1 MQLQQQAPPPLR
13 QQRPN
18 PNLKPLEQ
26 THQLMQLQQQAPP
39 PQRQQRS
46 NPNAK
51 LVEQTL
57 SSCRPCWTS
66 RPRLTTS
73 AGRGPSPIS
82 PCSLLTPRTKDHG
95 HPTRRVSH
103 K

>member
-51 LVEQTL
+51 LVEQNT
-57 SSCRPCWTS
+57 SYKGSWTS
-66 RPRLTTS
+66 HSASQSQVEKFTS
-73 AGRGPSPIS
+73 
-82 PCSLLTPRTKDHG
+82 
-95 HPTRRVSH
+95 
-103 K
+103 